1 MSKPLPW
8 ENATLYGYLYRL
20 KTENAQLQAQV
31 ERLKAETERLL
42 YLFNQANLKNDGLR
56 EAGDELWYCLR
67 HTKRL
72 TPADVQEAVE
82 DWIAAKEGR
91 PNE

>member
-1 MSKPLPW
+1 MSERFKPLGQYVY
-8 ENATLYGYLYRL
+8 EKGERIGCSVEEAAVELSRKLNAYQMR
-20 KTENAQLQAQV
+20 V
-31 ERLKAETERLL
+31 ERLKAEVER
-42 YLFNQANLKNDGLR
+42 LR